1 MVFYSTDAGAECFFN
16 SASPTTI
23 QDIMVFPC
31 ISSFEIEDKELHDT
45 ALTREES
52 EEANEHR
59 EAQLPEHTP
68 DSLSV

>member
-1 MVFYSTDAGAECFFN
+1 
-16 SASPTTI
+16 
-23 QDIMVFPC
+23 MVFPC

-68 DSLSV
+68 DPISD